1 MAMKMTTPM
10 RDVDATIAAFA
21 KEAERLT
28 IRALSFL
35 GEKCVIEARDR
46 SQEESWFD
54 QTGNL
59 RSSVGYVIVANGEI
73 RTVEGFKQ
81 TKGGTEGVATGKALA
96 ERLAASYPTGY
107 ALIVVAGMNYAAKV
121 EAMDN
126 KVVLASAELFARREL
141 PGMMQKLRTQVSKIA
156 V

>member
-1 MAMKMTTPM
+1 MAMKMTTSM
-10 RDVDATIAAFA
+10 REVDASIADFV
-21 KEAERLT
+21 KEVERLT

-46 SQEESWFD
+46 TQEASWFD

-59 RSSVGYVIVANGEI
+59 RSSIGYVIVVNGKIVSMSEFNQ
-73 RTVEGFKQ
+73 VKEGS
-81 TKGGTEGVATGKALA
+81 EGVLTGESLA
-96 ERLAASYPTGY
+96 KRLARDFKTGY

-126 KVVLASAELFARREL
+126 KVVLASAELYARREL
-141 PGMMQKLRTQVSKIA
+141 PRMQQQLRTQVARIA
-156 V
+156 A